1 MKDDLAREIRKQR
14 ALERLNS
21 NDPRC
26 IHCGEEDWRCLEFH
40 HIAGRAYSEEGAVMC
55 RNCHRK
61 LSDSQKDH
69 PAALTTSQ
77 PVLLECVAHSLL
89 GLADLLEMLV
99 TVMREYGGQLIEAAM
114 HCPRPYGVLEL
125 DGERSV

>member
-1 MKDDLAREIRKQR
+1 MKDDFVWERRKQK
-14 ALERLNS
+14 ALQRLGS

-26 IHCGEEDWRCLEFH
+26 VVCGEEDWRCLEFH
-40 HIAGRAYSEEGAVMC
+40 HLSGRAYGEEGIVVC

-69 PAALTTSQ
+69 PHALTDAQ
-77 PVLLECVAHSLL
+77 PVLLERVGHFLL

-99 TVMREYGGQLIEAAM
+99 ALMREYGGQLIEAAM
-114 HCPRPYGVLEL
+114 HCPRPYGVLQA
-125 DGERSV
+125 GGGCPS